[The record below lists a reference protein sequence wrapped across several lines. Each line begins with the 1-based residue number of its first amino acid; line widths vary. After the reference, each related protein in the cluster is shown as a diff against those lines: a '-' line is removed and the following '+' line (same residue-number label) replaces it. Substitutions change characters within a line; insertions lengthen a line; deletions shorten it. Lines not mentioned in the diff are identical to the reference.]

1 MKIIITKE
9 QYRLLVFSLLETL
22 VGKLSIKTTKDK
34 WKEDNVDHDYHDL
47 YDESGEDIA
56 NIWVKGSLRNKGCK
70 KDLTLEES
78 FSQSLENYIP
88 YFKHKI
94 FSEVLIEYVY
104 KHTKIKCDCIQ
115 YDYDYKHRVAKD
127 DEGEEVEHINSKTR
141 KYNVKKKKKIKESVD
156 GKSSFE
162 NLIYEFLNDDF
173 YPDYNW
179 GPELFDF
186 YREDVKEHGL
196 IPFYIN
202 DSEAYVYYDDG
213 TLEIMPWV
221 CEKLNEYF
229 NDLWYSV
236 FKSWF
241 EENSGL
247 KVSMMVDPRNNN
259 RLLQESTDNSNIV
272 EEIMEHTGIKYDGHE
287 FLERTYD
294 NFGRTHDTVIFYF
307 RLPDD
312 DFTYYRRIH
321 FLTRNNKVISVDS
334 AGDFRTIDD
343 AFRYVPT
350 DVLMNYFIEKGKT
363 YLEKFLPKRYPTD
376 NINESVE
383 GKNPIEKIL
392 NMDGIE
398 VSINYGSRVYDDI
411 WGKPYDSVYFWFD
424 NPNYPR
430 KIYKNIW
437 YNTKNNKVI
446 GVDIIPNFKTV
457 SDSFEFVPV
466 EILNSYFIEMGK
478 EFLENIL
485 PSKHPILQQ

>member
-1 MKIIITKE
+1 MKIIITEE
-9 QYRLLVFSLLETL
+9 QYGHLVTNLLDLLLGNITIQTVKEKKEY
-22 VGKLSIKTTKDK
+22 GN
-34 WKEDNVDHDYHDL
+34 KEDYHSVFNED
-47 YDESGEDIA
+47 GETVMS
-56 NIWVKGSLRNKGCK
+56 IWVKGPLRSKGCK
-70 KDLTLEES
+70 KDLTLENTLIEK
-78 FSQSLENYIP
+78 FENYMP
-88 YFKHKI
+88 YYKHKI
-94 FSEVLIEYVY
+94 FSKVLVDYIYD
-104 KHTKIKCDCIQ
+104 KFGIKCDCIQ
-115 YDYDYKHRVAKD
+115 YDYNFKEEKRVD
-127 DEGEEVEHINSKTR
+127 DEGDEYEYTDSKTR
-141 KYNVKKKKKIKESVD
+141 RYNVKKKKKIKESVE
-156 GKSSFE
+156 GKSSLE

-186 YREDVKEHGL
+186 YREDVKDHGV

-259 RLLQESTDNSNIV
+259 RLLQESIDNSNIV
-272 EEIMEHTGIKYDGHE
+272 EEIMKHTGIKYDGHE
-287 FLERTYD
+287 FLERSYD

-312 DFTYYRRIH
+312 DFSYYRRIH

-363 YLEKFLPKRYPTD
+363 YLEKFLPKRYP
-376 NINESVE
+376 N
-383 GKNPIEKIL
+383 
-392 NMDGIE
+392 
-398 VSINYGSRVYDDI
+398 
-411 WGKPYDSVYFWFD
+411 DS
-424 NPNYPR
+424 
-430 KIYKNIW
+430 K
-437 YNTKNNKVI
+437 
-446 GVDIIPNFKTV
+446 
-457 SDSFEFVPV
+457 
-466 EILNSYFIEMGK
+466 
-478 EFLENIL
+478 
-485 PSKHPILQQ
+485 

>member
-1 MKIIITKE
+1 MKIILTESQFK
-9 QYRLLVFSLLETL
+9 TL
-22 VGKLSIKTTKDK
+22 S
-34 WKEDNVDHDYHDL
+34 
-47 YDESGEDIA
+47 
-56 NIWVKGSLRNKGCK
+56 
-70 KDLTLEES
+70 
-78 FSQSLENYIP
+78 
-88 YFKHKI
+88 
-94 FSEVLIEYVY
+94 
-104 KHTKIKCDCIQ
+104 
-115 YDYDYKHRVAKD
+115 
-127 DEGEEVEHINSKTR
+127 
-141 KYNVKKKKKIKESVD
+141 ESVD
-156 GKSSFE
+156 GKSSLE

-213 TLEIMPWV
+213 TLEIMPWI

-259 RLLQESTDNSNIV
+259 RLLQESIDNSNVVKQILDNEGIDVSISYGGRVPDKNVFYDYVYFLFKFSNTEVKPYKRVWFDTKNNKVVGIDSVPDFSTITDGFRYIPTEILNSYFVEKGEEYLNEILPIKYPKHNKLNESVDNSNIV
-272 EEIMEHTGIKYDGHE
+272 EEIMKYAGIKYDGHE
-287 FLERTYD
+287 FLERSYD

-312 DFTYYRRIH
+312 DFSYYRRIH

-376 NINESVE
+376 
-383 GKNPIEKIL
+383 
-392 NMDGIE
+392 
-398 VSINYGSRVYDDI
+398 
-411 WGKPYDSVYFWFD
+411 
-424 NPNYPR
+424 
-430 KIYKNIW
+430 
-437 YNTKNNKVI
+437 
-446 GVDIIPNFKTV
+446 
-457 SDSFEFVPV
+457 
-466 EILNSYFIEMGK
+466 
-478 EFLENIL
+478 
-485 PSKHPILQQ
+485 SK

>member
-1 MKIIITKE
+1 MKIIITEE
-9 QYRLLVFSLLETL
+9 QYGHLVTNLLDLLLGNITIQTVKEKKEY
-22 VGKLSIKTTKDK
+22 GN
-34 WKEDNVDHDYHDL
+34 KEDYHSVFNED
-47 YDESGEDIA
+47 GETVMS
-56 NIWVKGSLRNKGCK
+56 IWVKGPLRSKGCK
-70 KDLTLEES
+70 KDLTLENTLIEK
-78 FSQSLENYIP
+78 FENYMP
-88 YFKHKI
+88 YYKHKI
-94 FSEVLIEYVY
+94 FSKVLVDYIYD
-104 KHTKIKCDCIQ
+104 KFGIKCDCIQ
-115 YDYDYKHRVAKD
+115 YDYNFKEEKRVD
-127 DEGEEVEHINSKTR
+127 DEGDEYEYTDSKTR
-141 KYNVKKKKKIKESVD
+141 RYNVKKKKKIKESVE
-156 GKSSFE
+156 GKSSLE

-186 YREDVKEHGL
+186 YREDVKEHGV

-259 RLLQESTDNSNIV
+259 RLLQESIDNSNIV
-272 EEIMEHTGIKYDGHE
+272 EEIMKHTGIKYDGHE
-287 FLERTYD
+287 FLERSYD

-312 DFTYYRRIH
+312 DFSYYRRIH

-363 YLEKFLPKRYPTD
+363 YLEKFLPKRYP
-376 NINESVE
+376 N
-383 GKNPIEKIL
+383 
-392 NMDGIE
+392 
-398 VSINYGSRVYDDI
+398 
-411 WGKPYDSVYFWFD
+411 DS
-424 NPNYPR
+424 
-430 KIYKNIW
+430 K
-437 YNTKNNKVI
+437 
-446 GVDIIPNFKTV
+446 
-457 SDSFEFVPV
+457 
-466 EILNSYFIEMGK
+466 
-478 EFLENIL
+478 
-485 PSKHPILQQ
+485 

>member
-1 MKIIITKE
+1 MKIIITEE
-9 QYRLLVFSLLETL
+9 QYGHLVTNLLDLLLGNIT
-22 VGKLSIKTTKDK
+22 IKTV
-34 WKEDNVDHDYHDL
+34 KEKKEEGIKESYHSVFNED
-47 YDESGEDIA
+47 GETVMT
-56 NIWVKGSLRNKGCK
+56 IWVQGGLRSKGCK
-70 KDLTLEES
+70 KDLTLENTLIEKFEQYMPHYKHKM
-78 FSQSLENYIP
+78 FSKVLVNYI
-88 YFKHKI
+88 YDKFG
-94 FSEVLIEYVY
+94 
-104 KHTKIKCDCIQ
+104 IKCDCVQ
-115 YDYDYKHRVAKD
+115 YDYNFEEEKHYEED
-127 DEGEEVEHINSKTR
+127 GDEYEHTTSKTR
-141 KYNVKKKKKIKESVD
+141 RYNVKKKKKIKESVD
-156 GKSSFE
+156 GKSSLE

-186 YREDVKEHGL
+186 YREDVKEHGV

-259 RLLQESTDNSNIV
+259 RLLQESIDNSNIV
-272 EEIMEHTGIKYDGHE
+272 EEIMKHTGIKYDGHE
-287 FLERTYD
+287 FLERSYD

-312 DFTYYRRIH
+312 DFSYYRRIH

-376 NINESVE
+376 
-383 GKNPIEKIL
+383 
-392 NMDGIE
+392 
-398 VSINYGSRVYDDI
+398 
-411 WGKPYDSVYFWFD
+411 
-424 NPNYPR
+424 
-430 KIYKNIW
+430 
-437 YNTKNNKVI
+437 
-446 GVDIIPNFKTV
+446 
-457 SDSFEFVPV
+457 
-466 EILNSYFIEMGK
+466 
-478 EFLENIL
+478 
-485 PSKHPILQQ
+485 SK